1 MNTFETIHELK
12 AELASDAQEYARLA
26 ARDFFDKALEAEGA
40 EEQEFY
46 SKAERAW
53 ASYWIARAEY
63 WAGAAEDA
71 REFTYQAAA
80 LSELRAREHE
90 AEAEHCVAR
99 AEINFDRSNYHK
111 AEAVQMRGEEEE

>member
-1 MNTFETIHELK
+1 MNNFETIHELK
-12 AELASDAQEYARLA
+12 AELADDVQEYARLA

-40 EEQEFY
+40 EEQEFN

-63 WAGAAEDA
+63 WAGAAEQA

-90 AEAEHCVAR
+90 AEAEHCATK
-99 AEINFDRSNYHK
+99 AEIAFDRSNYHR
-111 AEAVQMRGEEEE
+111 AEAEQLRGEAE